1 MTVLLGGNLIDVIPD
16 AVEFTDDSSV
26 LGNGSCLDCQPVDEV
41 AEYLFTAERSVCDH
55 DIEPLVFL
63 LVQIDMNTVRAF
75 SVQSILLVCHSI
87 IEAAGVLGGAAPS
100 QANLV

>member
-1 MTVLLGGNLIDVIPD
+1 MAPYSATGAALIVNP
-16 AVEFTDDSSV
+16 
-26 LGNGSCLDCQPVDEV
+26 LMKV
-41 AEYLFTAERSVCDH
+41 AQDLFTAERGVRDH